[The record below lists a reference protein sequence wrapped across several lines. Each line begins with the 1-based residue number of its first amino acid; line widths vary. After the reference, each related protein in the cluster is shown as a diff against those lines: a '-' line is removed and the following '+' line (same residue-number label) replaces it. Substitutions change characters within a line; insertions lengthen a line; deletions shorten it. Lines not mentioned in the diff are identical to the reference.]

1 MLGLFIGFPIGL
13 AFFLSIGYTGGLNE
27 IISIIGQDVR
37 SREGKLFTLQ
47 AYRDVIADPRFA
59 GDLKMTLIVAFVATI
74 LVLIFSIGVGL
85 LQRLRG
91 GKLSSVLTA
100 LSLTPLFIPVVISSW
115 ALYTFY
121 GSAGLY
127 RTVFNSFG
135 LDIPQIT
142 STMLAV
148 IIGSIWTS
156 LPFAILMVT
165 SGFQS
170 VPNALIEAAQDAGA
184 GLITIIRTVM
194 LPLALIPI
202 IIVATFTSIG
212 VLGSFTIP
220 YFLGPNQPT
229 MFGVEITNF
238 FTAYN
243 RPQQS
248 IVMAF
253 IVFAAASGIAIS
265 YIWANFRSAKENG
278 RV

>member
-121 GSAGLY
+121 GSSGLY
-127 RTVFNSFG
+127 RTIFNSFG